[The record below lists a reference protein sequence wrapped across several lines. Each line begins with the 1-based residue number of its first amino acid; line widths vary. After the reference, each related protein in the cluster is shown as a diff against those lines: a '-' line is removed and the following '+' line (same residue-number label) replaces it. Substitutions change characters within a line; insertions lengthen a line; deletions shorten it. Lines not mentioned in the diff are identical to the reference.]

1 LTVLHSLQ
9 AALEVWKTAI
19 DNNEFPLK
27 EDYWHVGET
36 YQKVQSTLETNLN
49 GNPIPEN
56 ECEKRF
62 VDYPRICRTGMSGMG
77 EFTPRATDENSSI
90 HNFIIPGPTGYV
102 PDNKLPSFYSG
113 ISLLPYVWK
122 IPDGEVDVHAIAIA
136 TSYKAADLNE
146 KWENSEGS
154 HKEGDSRRSLRRRVE
169 EKFRN
174 AQNRIPFQSQSNV
187 ATSNSNES
195 ENDRELDEDEVVTS
209 DGWFYHDPSAGFC
222 DGSSMA
228 TCNRFEN
235 DNCMMRDH
243 NDHRASLSG
252 DAWSGWLVI
261 KIPKLKK
268 GLILARMEWWHGGH
282 VDVDGGRKVMESID
296 SNIDEMSEIYNLTAD
311 VQRQTGGHVEPLAD
325 DFKLDIAI
333 DGKIYRTME
342 YEEFM
347 KYTKEI
353 AYNEAFFPL
362 IDNEETVRESG
373 VELGLRA
380 RSEMK
385 LHGGRTSFSVTHI
398 YYA

>member
-36 YQKVQSTLETNLN
+36 YQKVQTTLETNLN
-49 GNPIPEN
+49 GNPTPEN

-62 VDYPRICRTGMSGMG
+62 IDYPRICRTGMSGMG

-90 HNFIIPGPTGYV
+90 RNFIKPDPNGYV

-136 TSYKAADLNE
+136 TSYKAAALNE
-146 KWENSEGS
+146 KWENNKGFD
-154 HKEGDSRRSLRRRVE
+154 KEGDSRRSLRRRVE

-174 AQNRIPFQSQSNV
+174 AQNRISSQPQFNGAISNF
-187 ATSNSNES
+187 NKS
-195 ENDRELDEDEVVTS
+195 EHDRELDVDEVVS
-209 DGWFYHDPSAGFC
+209 ENGWFYNDPSAGFC

-228 TCNRFEN
+228 TCNRFKN
-235 DNCMMRDH
+235 DNCIMRDH
-243 NDHRASLSG
+243 NDHRATLSG
-252 DAWSGWLVI
+252 DVFSGWLVI

-268 GLILARMEWWHGGH
+268 GLILARMETWHGGH
-282 VDVDGGRKVMESID
+282 VNKINGVKVLDNKKI
-296 SNIDEMSEIYNLTAD
+296 
-311 VQRQTGGHVEPLAD
+311 GGHGRPLVD
-325 DFKLDIAI
+325 DFMLDIAI
-333 DGKIYRTME
+333 DGKMYRTME
-342 YEEFM
+342 NEEFT
-347 KYTKEI
+347 KYQKQI
-353 AYNEAFFPL
+353 AYNEAFFPFM
-362 IDNEETVRESG
+362 DDESFVRESE
-373 VELGLRA
+373 VELSLRV
-380 RSEMK
+380 
-385 LHGGRTSFSVTHI
+385 RTEKNGSTGFSISHI